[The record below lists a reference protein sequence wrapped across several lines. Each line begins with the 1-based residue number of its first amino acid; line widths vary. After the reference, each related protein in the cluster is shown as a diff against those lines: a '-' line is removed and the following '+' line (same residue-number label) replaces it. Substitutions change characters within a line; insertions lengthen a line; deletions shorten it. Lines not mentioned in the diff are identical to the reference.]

1 MRTVCKW
8 IQCVAVV
15 WVFALPAW
23 SQSSPGR
30 DIGGGAA
37 DIGKGPVKGAG
48 SAARGA
54 AKGTGD
60 LVTLHPVSA
69 VGAVGKGAAGAG
81 KDVTV
86 GAVKGTGKIAK
97 GVGKAFGKI
106 F

>member
-1 MRTVCKW
+1 MDAVRCDCVGFRTAGLDP
-8 IQCVAVV
+8 IQ
-15 WVFALPAW
+15 
-23 SQSSPGR
+23 SR
-30 DIGGGAA
+30 KDISGGAA

-48 SAARGA
+48 SAAKGV

-69 VGAVGKGAAGAG
+69 VGAVGKDAAGAG

-86 GAVKGTGKIAK
+86 GAVKGTGKIVK
-97 GVGKAFGKI
+97 GVGKTFGKI